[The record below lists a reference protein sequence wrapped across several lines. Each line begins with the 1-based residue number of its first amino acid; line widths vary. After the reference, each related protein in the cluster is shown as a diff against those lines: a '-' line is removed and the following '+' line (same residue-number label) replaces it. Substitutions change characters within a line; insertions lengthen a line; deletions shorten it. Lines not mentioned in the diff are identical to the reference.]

1 VLELG
6 RFLVSEAL
14 GPRSND
20 TLSRWL
26 LHAIAE
32 RIKLAEEE
40 VNPSQRNDRENEA
53 AELILRLWKHRAVAP
68 IGIDPLA
75 RYERLFKSLS
85 ILLPESNPWQARET
99 TRTQRVAADLYRCLT
114 SLSVGLF
121 LLSVDNIKGRST
133 EELDLLDR
141 FLPSSEK
148 AMLALFEQF
157 EGLFSSAAKQDLSQQ
172 DGGLES
178 RPSIAVL
185 PIVRMWMSRTTEA
198 IDALALTLNNVEA
211 NSSKSEED
219 NRETKKVSVAP
230 SRRIGTAKKV
240 SGRAPGGKTHSNVGK
255 RRGKKP

>member
-1 VLELG
+1 MELG

-99 TRTQRVAADLYRCLT
+99 PTQRVAADLCRCLT

-121 LLSVDNIKGRST
+121 LLSVDNTKGRST
-133 EELDLLDR
+133 EESDLLDR

-157 EGLFSSAAKQDLSQQ
+157 DGLFSSVAKEDLSHQ
-172 DGGLES
+172 DRGLES
-178 RPSIAVL
+178 QPSIAVL
-185 PIVRMWMSRTTEA
+185 PIVRTWMSRTTQA

-211 NSSKSEED
+211 NSSKSEKD
-219 NRETKKVSVAP
+219 DRETKKVSVAP
-230 SRRIGTAKKV
+230 SRRIGTEKKV
-240 SGRAPGGKTHSNVGK
+240 SGRAP
-255 RRGKKP
+255 RKK